1 VELRGSMLAD
11 RGWRLNNLYSILSKE
26 GTKIPFRLNWA
37 QQNLLQNLHQSNLI
51 LKARQL
57 GFTTFIQIF
66 MMDACLFNSNTRAGT
81 IAHRLDDARVIMKD
95 KIRFPYDSLP
105 EQLKAARPIIRDSAD
120 ELVFR
125 NNSSIRV
132 GTSMR
137 SGTLQYL
144 HVSEY
149 GQLCAKFPDK
159 AREVRTGALN
169 TVQSGQV
176 IFIESTAE
184 GQEGHFYDLCE
195 QARAKQRMST
205 PLTPLDFRFHFYPWH
220 RAPEYAIDPAGVV
233 IDEPMRKYFD
243 KLEATAGVVLTP
255 GQEAWYQKKAETQLE
270 DMKRE
275 YPSTPEEAFEAS
287 IEGSYYG
294 ELLAAAEL
302 QGRIGELPAVDGVPI
317 DTSWD
322 IGVGDETAIWFSQRL
337 GTKTRIVGYYANSG
351 EGLRH
356 YVDAANKMA
365 RERGW
370 RLGDTFWP
378 HDGRVREWGSGKSRM
393 ELFQD
398 YTGRYPRI
406 VRQLSLDDGI
416 AAVRATLPNCEFDA
430 GPAPRD

>member
-1 VELRGSMLAD
+1 
-11 RGWRLNNLYSILSKE
+11 
-26 GTKIPFRLNWA
+26 
-37 QQNLLQNLHQSNLI
+37 
-51 LKARQL
+51 
-57 GFTTFIQIF
+57 
-66 MMDACLFNSNTRAGT
+66 
-81 IAHRLDDARVIMKD
+81 
-95 KIRFPYDSLP
+95 
-105 EQLKAARPIIRDSAD
+105 
-120 ELVFR
+120 
-125 NNSSIRV
+125 
-132 GTSMR
+132 
-137 SGTLQYL
+137 
-144 HVSEY
+144 
-149 GQLCAKFPDK
+149 
-159 AREVRTGALN
+159 
-169 TVQSGQV
+169 
-176 IFIESTAE
+176 
-184 GQEGHFYDLCE
+184 
-195 QARAKQRMST
+195 MST

-302 QGRIGELPAVDGVPI
+302 QGRIGEFPAVDGVAI

-365 RERGW
+365 REQGW
-370 RLGDTFWP
+370 KLGDTFWP
-378 HDGRVREWGSGKSRM
+378 HDGRAREWGSGKSRT
-393 ELFQD
+393 EQFQEC
-398 YTGRYPRI
+398 TGRFPRI
-406 VRQLSLDDGI
+406 VMQLSLEDGI
-416 AAVRATLPNCEFDA
+416 AAVRATLPLCEFDA
-430 GPAPRD
+430 GPCAQGLRALKAYRKEWDEERGCWREKPRHDWASHGADAFRALATRFKHFELPPAEVKAPSDRTFLIANSDGSVGYYREGANGQAEPVSLADTVWAHIKRRKRLREDRKLS